1 MPDAVKAKFNFSKL
15 VVRDL
20 DRCAAFYRDVCGLR
34 EIARVD
40 ADIAGRPIR
49 EIMFHPTSEGGANFV
64 LLTFL
69 KEAPPAA
76 GEMIVGMETAD
87 LAAFIERAEKAG
99 GRVEQA
105 PRVFEAYH
113 VKVAFVRDV
122 EGHLIEVVQ
131 QL

>member
-1 MPDAVKAKFNFSKL
+1 MAEARKANFNFSKL

-20 DRCAAFYRDVCGLR
+20 DRCAAFYRDVCGLT

-49 EIMFHPTSEGGANFV
+49 EIMYHPTSEGGAQFV
-64 LLTFL
+64 LLTFPN
-69 KEAPPAA
+69 EAPPPA
-76 GEMIVGMETAD
+76 GEMIVGMQTAD
-87 LAAFIERAEKAG
+87 LAAFLERAQKAG
-99 GRVEQA
+99 GKVEQA
-105 PRVFEAYH
+105 PRIIEDYK

-131 QL
+131 PY